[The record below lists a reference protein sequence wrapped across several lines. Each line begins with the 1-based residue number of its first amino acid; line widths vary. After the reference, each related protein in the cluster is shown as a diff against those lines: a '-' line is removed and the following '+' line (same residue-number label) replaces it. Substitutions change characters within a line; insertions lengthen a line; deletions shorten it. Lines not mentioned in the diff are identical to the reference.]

1 MEIVFIG
8 LALSVCCF
16 GIWRYGKTLR
26 RGGCCGSGAV
36 SPVKR
41 RVADRDETHYPY
53 TAVLTIDG
61 MTCGHCAVRVENA
74 LNELNGVW
82 AKVDLGGKTALVRMV
97 QPLPEAVL
105 RQAIPWSRIYTFTY
119 QLERS
124 SQSHKP
130 SGEKV
135 ARWSRNILLDMVW
148 YI

>member
-53 TAVLTIDG
+53 TAV
-61 MTCGHCAVRVENA
+61 
-74 LNELNGVW
+74 
-82 AKVDLGGKTALVRMV
+82 
-97 QPLPEAVL
+97 
-105 RQAIPWSRIYTFTY
+105 
-119 QLERS
+119 
-124 SQSHKP
+124 
-130 SGEKV
+130 
-135 ARWSRNILLDMVW
+135 
-148 YI
+148 

>member
-61 MTCGHCAVRVENA
+61 MA
-74 LNELNGVW
+74 LPLYRS
-82 AKVDLGGKTALVRMV
+82 VDHRWY
-97 QPLPEAVL
+97 VL
-105 RQAIPWSRIYTFTY
+105 LRSDGRNWSITTNKLTP
-119 QLERS
+119 QTLC
-124 SQSHKP
+124 
-130 SGEKV
+130 
-135 ARWSRNILLDMVW
+135 ILLAEK
-148 YI
+148 

>member
-16 GIWRYGKTLR
+16 GIWRYGKTMR

-82 AKVDLGGKTALVRMV
+82 AKVDLGRKTALVRMV
-97 QPLPEAVL
+97 QPLSLITHLTLP
-105 RQAIPWSRIYTFTY
+105 T
-119 QLERS
+119 
-124 SQSHKP
+124 
-130 SGEKV
+130 
-135 ARWSRNILLDMVW
+135 ILLV
-148 YI
+148 

>member
-61 MTCGHCAVRVENA
+61 MSCYA
-74 LNELNGVW
+74 L
-82 AKVDLGGKTALVRMV
+82 MV
-97 QPLPEAVL
+97 GTGP
-105 RQAIPWSRIYTFTY
+105 SRPT
-119 QLERS
+119 
-124 SQSHKP
+124 
-130 SGEKV
+130 
-135 ARWSRNILLDMVW
+135 N
-148 YI
+148 

>member
-16 GIWRYGKTLR
+16 GIWRYGKTMR

-61 MTCGHCAVRVENA
+61 VTKAR
-74 LNELNGVW
+74 
-82 AKVDLGGKTALVRMV
+82 KTALEHLRKRYPGSELQRWREAFRLVNRARREV
-97 QPLPEAVL
+97 GSESNCLPYPA
-105 RQAIPWSRIYTFTY
+105 WWGFKTG
-119 QLERS
+119 
-124 SQSHKP
+124 KD
-130 SGEKV
+130 
-135 ARWSRNILLDMVW
+135 NIFRK
-148 YI
+148 